1 MKGKSILIT
10 GGTGSFGKAF
20 IRNILSNH
28 PDVNKLIVFS
38 RDELKQYE
46 MQNEFNA
53 HKYPQIRF
61 YLGDIRDK
69 ERLKRAFQG
78 IDIIVVGR
86 SITRSSNVL
95 EETIRYKAIGWNSYL
110 MKINM

>member
-10 GGTGSFGKAF
+10 GTGSFGKAF

-46 MQNEFNA
+46 MQMNLML
-53 HKYPQIRF
+53 I
-61 YLGDIRDK
+61 GI
-69 ERLKRAFQG
+69 LKS
-78 IDIIVVGR
+78 D
-86 SITRSSNVL
+86 SSW
-95 EETIRYKAIGWNSYL
+95 RYSR
-110 MKINM
+110 